1 MKIVVA
7 SDAWQP
13 QINGVVR
20 TFERV
25 VSEAPEFGFE
35 VDVVGPHE
43 WRTMPLPTYS
53 EIDIALCSQASI
65 DRRLESS
72 NADFIHI
79 ATEGPIGW
87 RSRSYCLRNNRPFT
101 TSFHTKYPE
110 YIRARLP
117 IPISVSYSVLRR
129 FHHKGQM
136 LMVTN
141 STLRRELT
149 EKGFENIEL
158 WSRGVDSK
166 LFRPHG
172 ASMLDL
178 PRPIFMNVGRVAVEK
193 NLEAFLSLD
202 LPGSKVVVGQG
213 PQLAELKAAFPDVVF
228 TGAKVGEELSA
239 IYASADVFV
248 FPSRTDTY
256 GIVLLE
262 ALASGVP
269 IAAYPV
275 TGPNDVI
282 GGSDVGVLDEDL
294 RIAALKA
301 LDIPREKCR
310 AFALKHSW
318 RHSIGEFIN
327 NILKA
332 NDRPLID
339 IEAHL
344 EKNPA

>member
-1 MKIVVA
+1 M
-7 SDAWQP
+7 
-13 QINGVVR
+13 
-20 TFERV
+20 
-25 VSEAPEFGFE
+25 
-35 VDVVGPHE
+35 
-43 WRTMPLPTYS
+43 
-53 EIDIALCSQASI
+53 
-65 DRRLESS
+65 
-72 NADFIHI
+72 
-79 ATEGPIGW
+79 
-87 RSRSYCLRNNRPFT
+87 
-101 TSFHTKYPE
+101 
-110 YIRARLP
+110 
-117 IPISVSYSVLRR
+117 LRR

-294 RIAALKA
+294 RIAALNA